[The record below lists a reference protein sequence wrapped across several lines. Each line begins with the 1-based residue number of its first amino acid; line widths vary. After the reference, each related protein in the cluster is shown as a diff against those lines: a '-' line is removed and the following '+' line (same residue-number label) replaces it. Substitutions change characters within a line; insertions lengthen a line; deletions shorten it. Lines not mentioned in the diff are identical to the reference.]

1 MENQVLKRAKEL
13 EDVYEKELVEVK
25 HDTRQKIDVQEMSF
39 ETKTNTIEQTEY
51 VPQYRERRCG
61 FLWLSTRKEIC
72 GHKEVKKNVNID
84 TVVPVPKTV
93 QKLIGDAEAKFMV
106 TK

>member
-51 VPQYRERRCG
+51 VP
-61 FLWLSTRKEIC
+61 
-72 GHKEVKKNVNID
+72 
-84 TVVPVPKTV
+84 
-93 QKLIGDAEAKFMV
+93 
-106 TK
+106 